1 MDKHSLIYNMDESGM
16 PLDHRP
22 PRIVAKK
29 GQRKVRYR
37 TSGNKKQITVVGCT
51 SAVGQAIPPMVIFE
65 AKNLNPEWVKVGCL
79 EHIMV

>member
-1 MDKHSLIYNMDESGM
+1 MDESGM